1 MRFADGA
8 KVRKYSAG
16 VCSREAGARP
26 GVESGCMLPCRRLM
40 TLALLT
46 VFVTTLGPALGA
58 FGDAG
63 HRVIGRLAELHLRD
77 SRALEEVRRIL
88 RPNETLADASV
99 WPDTIKNP
107 LYEDED
113 TARFRLNHPGHDTY
127 HYANLPFQADR
138 YSLDAP
144 GARSTDL
151 AQVARES
158 IRVLRGDSR
167 TFTPREALRMLAH
180 LAGDIH
186 QPLHAGNAFVSASG
200 PLRFVLPEGPTGW
213 RPTLGGNALVYGPQ
227 DRFNLHSYWDA
238 HAVNISMGKED
249 VSTYAAR
256 LFREVPPRDDWRNT
270 GNADVWPE
278 QWATEAL
285 VHAKAAHTG
294 ITLATYLGPDEA
306 KRTAHRWR
314 IEQPKDYDERARRL
328 VPVQLAKAGHRLA
341 ETLKAIWPD

>member
-40 TLALLT
+40 TLTLLT

-58 FGDAG
+58 FGDSG

-186 QPLHAGNAFVSASG
+186 QPLHAGNAFISASG

-249 VSTYAAR
+249 VTHLRRAPLPRGAA
-256 LFREVPPRDDWRNT
+256 
-270 GNADVWPE
+270 
-278 QWATEAL
+278 
-285 VHAKAAHTG
+285 
-294 ITLATYLGPDEA
+294 
-306 KRTAHRWR
+306 
-314 IEQPKDYDERARRL
+314 ARRL
-328 VPVQLAKAGHRLA
+328 AQHRQRRRVAGAVGDRGPGAREGCARGHHPRHLPGARRSEADGTPMANRAA
-341 ETLKAIWPD
+341 EGL